1 MGVCIWGRGGVMNG
15 AWLLCR
21 GGEMEVGMKLGSSDG
36 LVVLLILGE
45 VGEKWRLGVGEKRGL
60 EWVWL

>member
-1 MGVCIWGRGGVMNG
+1 MNG

-21 GGEMEVGMKLGSSDG
+21 VGGMEVGMKLGSSEG